1 MHRVARLGIA
11 RSVTR
16 NKTAPIM
23 GSVMGRIS
31 EETPAYEV
39 LSTGDNFDLRKYA
52 AGTAVETSDAEGKA
66 FGALAGYIGVMS
78 APKNEK
84 KEKISM
90 TAPVVSIPD
99 GSDAM
104 RMQFVLPSALAD
116 APDPTVPGVR
126 IVPRPA
132 QTMVVERY
140 TGSWDEADAKA
151 RALKLGDRA
160 RAAGHDVPEGLVG
173 VAWEWRRF
181 NPPWTIG
188 FMRTNEICVPIVE
201 GK

>member
-39 LSTGDNFDLRKYA
+39 LSTGDNFEVRKYA
-52 AGTAVETSDAEGKA
+52 AGTAVEKSDAEGKA

-84 KEKISM
+84 K
-90 TAPVVSIPD
+90 
-99 GSDAM
+99 
-104 RMQFVLPSALAD
+104 
-116 APDPTVPGVR
+116 
-126 IVPRPA
+126 
-132 QTMVVERY
+132 
-140 TGSWDEADAKA
+140 
-151 RALKLGDRA
+151 
-160 RAAGHDVPEGLVG
+160 
-173 VAWEWRRF
+173 
-181 NPPWTIG
+181 
-188 FMRTNEICVPIVE
+188 
-201 GK
+201 